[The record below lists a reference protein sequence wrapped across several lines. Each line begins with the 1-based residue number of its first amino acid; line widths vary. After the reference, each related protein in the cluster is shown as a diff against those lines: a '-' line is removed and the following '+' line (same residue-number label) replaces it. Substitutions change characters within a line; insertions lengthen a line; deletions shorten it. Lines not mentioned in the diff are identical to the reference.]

1 MVTEKNMN
9 LTDKELIELIEDIQF
24 ADGDIEPGERKFT
37 EAFKS
42 DNQADIN
49 EKKLVVVGSPEPGA
63 KVEIYWKKSWG
74 FPDPDYGYIFTLPI
88 GSYGDDDDIF
98 VAGIIHIPNPQGG
111 EKTAENPEWG
121 HIDRYLDNEN
131 IVKVKIIE
139 DIE

>member
-1 MVTEKNMN
+1 ME

-24 ADGDIEPGERKFT
+24 AEGDILPGERKFT
-37 EAFKS
+37 EALKS
-42 DNQADIN
+42 DNKADIN

-74 FPDPDYGYIFTLPI
+74 FEDPDYGYIFTLPI
-88 GSYGDDDDIF
+88 GSYSDDIF
-98 VAGIIHIPNPQGG
+98 MDGIIHISNPQGG

-131 IVKVKIIE
+131 IIKVKIIE
-139 DIE
+139 EQQ